1 MTEDNNASVFPEN
14 SSFVLYFSV
23 TEKIICNYSL
33 PYKIFRF
40 FNEKRFPHCAA
51 THTAPF
57 ESEWKAVL
65 DDVEYV
71 NLLQFSSSGEPL
83 FFCLCTRKCWTQAR
97 FCWLHTNKD
106 NKGIRWLSPRQFLTL
121 IICAW
126 SCFISGNLKPDFYL
140 LGINCNVY
148 HHN

>member
-1 MTEDNNASVFPEN
+1 MTEDNNASVFSEN

-40 FNEKRFPHCAA
+40 FNEKSFPHCVA

-83 FFCLCTRKCWTQAR
+83 FFCICTRESVEHKLDSVDYAQIKKTKAS
-97 FCWLHTNKD
+97 D
-106 NKGIRWLSPRQFLTL
+106 DYD
-121 IICAW
+121 W
-126 SCFISGNLKPDFYL
+126 SDFWRS
-140 LGINCNVY
+140 
-148 HHN
+148 

>member
-1 MTEDNNASVFPEN
+1 MTEDNNASVFSEN

-40 FNEKRFPHCAA
+40 FNEKSFPHCVA

-71 NLLQFSSSGEPL
+71 NLFQFSSSGEPL
-83 FFCLCTRKCWTQAR
+83 FFCICTRKSVEHKLDSVDYVQIKTTKASDDYER
-97 FCWLHTNKD
+97 
-106 NKGIRWLSPRQFLTL
+106 S
-121 IICAW
+121 
-126 SCFISGNLKPDFYL
+126 DFWRS
-140 LGINCNVY
+140 
-148 HHN
+148 